1 VSQIAFPAG
10 AKIRRVSWSLD
21 RPAQVNRSAY
31 TGARRVVANPWHGKW
46 SARVEL
52 STIVG
57 EGNVR
62 PWRAFLAKLK
72 GQINTFGLTATEGP
86 QHAAANPTL
95 ASAAAQGATS
105 VTLASSPPLTAGMFA
120 TFVYAS
126 GNNQLVQL
134 TADIAAGVI
143 SFEPPLREAY
153 SAGWTVETKVPWAL
167 VALTDS
173 VVGWSVDAGQL
184 YGISFDVEE
193 AF

>member
-1 VSQIAFPAG
+1 MANLTLPAG
-10 AKIRRVSWSLD
+10 AKIRRIQWTLD

-57 EGNVR
+57 EANVR

-72 GQINTFGLTATEGP
+72 GQINTFSLPATEAP

-120 TFVYAS
+120 TFVYPS
-126 GNNQLVQL
+126 GNHQLVQL

-153 SAGWTVETKVPWAL
+153 SAGWAIGTQVPWAM
-167 VALTDS
+167 VALADS
-173 VVGWSVDAGQL
+173 VVGWSVDAGQQ